1 MALSAEF
8 SDGSLA
14 GIWQRPYRQRTQ
26 VPLHTV
32 TVEIGGMA
40 ILFATSDAEFRSLI
54 ENRYSG
60 FLNSSAPPA
69 FRFDIHLTS
78 ALKPSS
84 KDVRVSRNG
93 SGWFVERGDF
103 RSDWD
108 LQSRTGHIYQ
118 SANPYSLDTVLR
130 IVHSLELAEQGGFLV
145 HASSALRCGQ
155 GFLFAGI
162 SGAGKT
168 TVARLAPPDATVLT
182 DEISYIRRNGDGYR
196 AYGTPFAGELG
207 RVGEN
212 VSAPL
217 SSLYLLEKGK
227 SNRTKPVE
235 QLAAARALLRHILFF
250 TTDDYLVK
258 AIFDSVMS
266 FVSRVSV
273 ERLIFT
279 PDERVWGLIG

>member
-1 MALSAEF
+1 V
-8 SDGSLA
+8 
-14 GIWQRPYRQRTQ
+14 RQRMR
-26 VPLHTV
+26 VPLQTV

-40 ILFATSDAEFRSLI
+40 ILFETADAEFCTLI
-54 ENRYSG
+54 ENRYRG
-60 FLNSSAPPA
+60 FLNSSAQPA
-69 FRFDIHLTS
+69 FRFTIHLAS
-78 ALKPSS
+78 SLRQSS
-84 KDVRVSRNG
+84 KDVRVFRAG

-103 RSDWD
+103 RAAWD
-108 LQSRTGHIYQ
+108 LQSREGHIYQ

-130 IVHSLELAEQGGFLV
+130 IVHSLALAEQGGFLV
-145 HASSALRCGQ
+145 HASSALRSGQ

-168 TVARLAPPDATVLT
+168 TVARLAPSDATVLT
-182 DEISYIRRNGDGYR
+182 DEISYIRPNGNSYR

-217 SSLYLLEKGK
+217 GGIYLLEKGK
-227 SNRTKPVE
+227 SNRTSPVE

-250 TTDDYLVK
+250 AADDQMVK